1 MSENQKIWLP
11 CPYLEQDVLLTGERY
26 THIIGKHPKV
36 FAEGVEDFKAA
47 IAQPDQIRRNP
58 QGSLKFVIDL
68 GTHFLVIALN
78 RLKRDKT
85 WKIATAYDADSL
97 SPEDEVLWKKSP

>member
-1 MSENQKIWLP
+1 MSEDQKIWLP
-11 CPYLEQDVLLTGERY
+11 CPHLKQDVLLTGERY
-26 THIIGKHPKV
+26 AHIIQKHPKV
-36 FAEGVEDFKAA
+36 FSEGVEDFKAA

-78 RLKRDKT
+78 VIKRDNVY
-85 WKIATAYDADSL
+85 KIATAYDADFL
-97 SPEDEVLWKKSP
+97 SQEDEVLWKKSP